1 MVRGCWKDLI
11 IQAMGKAVY
20 KVCAEVRRFNAVLR
34 AVVLVVRCLW
44 SVLRLLVVWRL
55 VSSPMINPMPT
66 VSSKVEGAVSS
77 W

>member
-20 KVCAEVRRFNAVLR
+20 KVCAEARRFSAVLK
-34 AVVLVVRCLW
+34 AEVSGVRCLLA
-44 SVLRLLVVWRL
+44 VLRLLVVWRL

-77 W
+77 